1 MAAYWKQREHAL
13 GGGDH
18 TRWTWEEWTTTKRK
32 NEIWIK
38 QARNEIEHETDANGW
53 LNVFVFQM
61 NARDGGKW
69 RASGVH
75 MEAAAVVG
83 RKIIPNHDY
92 VSQENEEKAQDPF
105 QRSPMTLC
113 RVNSRWELNEKS
125 QSVTNPIVVSN
136 RQCRPWGYRRTREID
151 KIL

>member
-1 MAAYWKQREHAL
+1 MWRTRAHTNESRTKGKKSIWRVGPEVGSIKQRVQSCDEGSSIIRIA
-13 GGGDH
+13 
-18 TRWTWEEWTTTKRK
+18 
-32 NEIWIK
+32 
-38 QARNEIEHETDANGW
+38 IEFTANGW

-113 RVNSRWELNEKS
+113 RVKFRSVISNV
-125 QSVTNPIVVSN
+125 QS
-136 RQCRPWGYRRTREID
+136 
-151 KIL
+151 